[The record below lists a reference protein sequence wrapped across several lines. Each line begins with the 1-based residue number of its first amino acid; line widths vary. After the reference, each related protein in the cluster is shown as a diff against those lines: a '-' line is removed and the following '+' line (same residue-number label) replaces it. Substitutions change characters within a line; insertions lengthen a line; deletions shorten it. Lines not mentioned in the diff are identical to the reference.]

1 MPVHV
6 KNKPKITAVYA
17 IGVTL
22 LELVAGRPAEG
33 LADDDDDLTIAM
45 DEALETLED
54 DDDATSALTFTDKRL
69 TPPPPQDDVVAV
81 LKIVL
86 ECIRTKYKQRPD
98 VPAVLTRLQPLFS
111 AAVNAED
118 ATGTDQAA
126 TLTHMLGLLSSRQQ
140 WVSTDKNGGQL
151 PHLPSVS

>member
-1 MPVHV
+1 M
-6 KNKPKITAVYA
+6 YA

-33 LADDDDDLTIAM
+33 VADDDDDLTIAM
-45 DEALETLED
+45 EDALETLED
-54 DDDATSALTFTDKRL
+54 DGDATSALTFTDKRL

-81 LKIVL
+81 FQIVL
-86 ECIRTKYKQRPD
+86 ECTQTKHKQRPD
-98 VPAVLTRLQPLFS
+98 VPAVLARLEPMLS

-118 ATGTDQAA
+118 TTDTDQAA
-126 TLTHMLGLLSSRQQ
+126 TLTQMLGLLSSRQQ

-151 PHLPSVS
+151 PHSPSVSYS